1 MYLAIGIALVIVG
14 ASIMTIIT
22 AAEDSRTEGI
32 DVSGIGWTLL
42 VGGALTLI
50 LALIHRARRPD
61 RERRVEHDAP
71 PTGVESARPQDFA
84 RTRNRPLTRRT
95 GSRRLLDEAGTTTS
109 VTRTN
114 DSQVGQV

>member
-1 MYLAIGIALVIVG
+1 MLVLVNGEVSMYLAFGIALVIVG

-32 DVSGIGWTLL
+32 DVSGISWTLL

-61 RERRVEHDAP
+61 RELRIEQDGQADRRGEP
-71 PTGVESARPQDFA
+71 
-84 RTRNRPLTRRT
+84 
-95 GSRRLLDEAGTTTS
+95 EAA
-109 VTRTN
+109 
-114 DSQVGQV
+114 

>member
-1 MYLAIGIALVIVG
+1 MLVLVNREVSMYLAFGIALVIVG

-61 RERRVEHDAP
+61 RELRIQHDAP
-71 PTGVESARPQDFA
+71 AD
-84 RTRNRPLTRRT
+84 RR
-95 GSRRLLDEAGTTTS
+95 GEREAA
-109 VTRTN
+109 
-114 DSQVGQV
+114 